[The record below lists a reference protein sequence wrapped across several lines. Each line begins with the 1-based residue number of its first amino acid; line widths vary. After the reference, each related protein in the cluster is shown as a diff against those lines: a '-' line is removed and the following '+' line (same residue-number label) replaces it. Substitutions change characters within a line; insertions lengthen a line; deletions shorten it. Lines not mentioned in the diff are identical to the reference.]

1 MTLTEI
7 LPSLRQL
14 NNKEKLKAVQFLV
27 NEIAVEED
35 SLIERGKEYPI
46 YSVYDSFEAG
56 DALMKLL
63 EEENAKLE
71 KV

>member
-14 NNKEKLKAVQFLV
+14 NHKEKLKAVQFLV

-35 SLIERGKEYPI
+35 AVFENNGN
-46 YSVYDSFEAG
+46 YSIWSPFDSGEA
-56 DALMKLL
+56 A
-63 EEENAKLE
+63 AKLMEMLEQE
-71 KV
+71 KQND